1 MLSSIPTCA
10 KDQDDASI
18 DRQLIRA
25 GLISE
30 LDAIS
35 LYEQMAATA
44 KDAKLK
50 KILLDIASEER
61 RHIGELSSLLL
72 ELDPDQAEQTDRGQE
87 EVEEKA

>member
-50 KILLDIASEER
+50 KILLDIAKEEKT
-61 RHIGELSSLLL
+61 HVGEFSTLLL
-72 ELDPDQAEQTDRGQE
+72 ELDKEQASGSDEGAE
-87 EVEEKA
+87 EVEEEA